1 MNEQK
6 QKERFRAAV
15 DHRLSGLQGDPWLA
29 RRIIAGEKG
38 EKKVKKKISL
48 GLVLSMMIVLCAA
61 VALAE
66 NIPGLIQVLE
76 TSHPDKVRPFAQ
88 QPRNTQDS
96 RIEETHTYSGL
107 HYLPVTQT
115 HLQAD
120 GSAVQTTRQYPLIV
134 ETVQYT
140 TQYSPAAGRYLSVAM
155 DQTQWPVFDPE
166 SSLTVLSEEKT
177 ILPTEDLHI
186 TVQRT
191 HEDDLFSYHI
201 FPDGHCELEI
211 RGSAQVTYDAEFV
224 YDAQGELTQVVQQTT
239 TVGSVIQLQEPHEDI
254 FPTLSTT
261 PMPMDFSFAPDG
273 SAPVQAN
280 PTAMPWTASPT
291 VNPQEIGLASPT
303 PMPAIPSDADAS
315 PTVQPFPVPSP
326 IPYVPQSASTL
337 PPQPEA
343 GDQTPPLRIAYQDTL
358 PGTTH
363 FILPNGQYQAQDGV
377 NCTVTFR
384 QALFEASPAFRSR
397 QETVD
402 FSPEWLDFSL
412 DGFQLSVHAGD
423 TPSMQVRYLEP
434 DRYTVEISGSMEFT
448 YPQNV
453 WYLISAT
460 GDAEALP
467 MSWQTDSQETSRP
480 IGFDYTFRLPW
491 PKEQGE

>member
-88 QPRNTQDS
+88 QPGNTPDS
-96 RIEETHTYSGL
+96 PIEETHTYSNL
-107 HYLPVTQT
+107 LYLPVTQT

-120 GSAVQTTRQYPLIV
+120 GSALQTTRQYPLIV

-155 DQTQWPVFDPE
+155 DQTQWPVFAPE

-191 HEDDLFSYHI
+191 HEDDHFSYHI

-254 FPTLSTT
+254 LPTLSAT
-261 PMPMDFSFAPDG
+261 PMPMDFSFLPN
-273 SAPVQAN
+273 APVQ
-280 PTAMPWTASPT
+280 
-291 VNPQEIGLASPT
+291 ASPT
-303 PMPAIPSDADAS
+303 PMPAFPSSAEGS

-326 IPYVPQSASTL
+326 MPFVPQYTSTL

-343 GDQTPPLRIAYQDTL
+343 GEQALPLCNSYQETL

-363 FILPNGQYQAQDGV
+363 FILPNGQYQEQNGV
-377 NCTVTFR
+377 NCTVTFQ
-384 QALFEASPAFRSR
+384 QALFEASPAFRSH

-402 FSPEWLDFSL
+402 FSPDWLDLSL
-412 DGFQLSVHAGD
+412 DGFPLSIHARS
-423 TPSMQVRYLEP
+423 TPRMQVRYLEP
-434 DRYTVEISGSMEFT
+434 DRYTVEISGRMEFV
-448 YPQNV
+448 YPENV
-453 WYLISAT
+453 WYQISAT
-460 GDAEALP
+460 GQAEALSP
-467 MSWQTDSQETSRP
+467 SWETEAREQRQ
-480 IGFDYTFRLPW
+480 IDFDYTFRLLLPR
-491 PKEQGE
+491 EQGE